1 MIHLKEN
8 LYLPFAVMLFNNSA
22 KPTTI
27 SLTARPAIRPHRC
40 YQQLKR
46 NNAKTNHESSTTK
59 QLKFKKFLICS
70 SSRPSII
77 LENGIMD
84 ERFNH
89 AEDEQCTEEND
100 SSQSSEVGANI
111 QDLFDNFARFLY
123 QDETSPVPTDDDFTA
138 SSPEYLDLQVQQ
150 SQQQSEQQAQSE
162 QTVRY
167 SSEDYHSVASVSTTV
182 SDFSD
187 VEKCSSKTETSSKY
201 YEQFGPSTSS
211 FGDNSVVGKNDS
223 EKVVPDK
230 VIESVD
236 ENLEEDEN
244 PMVLVPTGKLLF
256 PYYLN
261 LCN

>member
-27 SLTARPAIRPHRC
+27 SLTARTAIRPHRC
-40 YQQLKR
+40 CTLQPLKR
-46 NNAKTNHESSTTK
+46 NNAKTNHESPTKTK
-59 QLKFKKFLICS
+59 QLKFKKILICS

-123 QDETSPVPTDDDFTA
+123 QDETSPIPTDDDFTA
-138 SSPEYLDLQVQQ
+138 SSPEYLDLQNQVQQ
-150 SQQQSEQQAQSE
+150 QQQERSEPRSE

-187 VEKCSSKTETSSKY
+187 VEKCSSKTIDNTETSSKY

-223 EKVVPDK
+223 EEVIPDK
-230 VIESVD
+230 VIEPV
-236 ENLEEDEN
+236 EEILEEDEN
-244 PMVLVPTGKLLF
+244 PMVLVPTGM
-256 PYYLN
+256 
-261 LCN
+261 